1 MIGKILWSGAEVLMS
16 DIRKLTIYL
25 SDVNIF
31 DIRYN
36 LSSPTKLKF
45 FTMFTQKTAVYNW
58 NQSFR

>member
-36 LSSPTKLKF
+36 LSSQYQLGISSMNP
-45 FTMFTQKTAVYNW
+45 Y
-58 NQSFR
+58 